1 LKRNRIQLK
10 ISASTLQGYWITI
23 GIIAAYFVILIGVWL
38 GIKFLSIRVTQP
50 ITQNT

>member
-1 LKRNRIQLK
+1 LKGNRILLK
-10 ISASTLQGYWITI
+10 ISVCTLPGYWITM

-50 ITQNT
+50 ITQST